1 MAYTLQQLTDI
12 EEIKLLKHRYFRGM
26 DTANWDLLGTLFA
39 NEVTVD
45 FRGGGY
51 RVNFTGRDNFLT
63 FLKNSFHSDAVAMHY
78 GSMPEITLTGDDEA
92 EGYWYLYD
100 IFIQADTRSQTT
112 GTALYKDRYRR
123 INGEW
128 KIVATEY
135 DRLIEI
141 VGPMDSQTQITV
153 QYLATRG
160 LKPEER
166 EDIRHLI
173 KFDGGHG

>member
-1 MAYTLQQLTDI
+1 
-12 EEIKLLKHRYFRGM
+12 
-26 DTANWDLLGTLFA
+26 
-39 NEVTVD
+39 
-45 FRGGGY
+45 
-51 RVNFTGRDNFLT
+51 
-63 FLKNSFHSDAVAMHY
+63 
-78 GSMPEITLTGDDEA
+78 GDDEA

-123 INGEW
+123 IDGEW

-135 DRLIEI
+135 DRLIEF
-141 VGPMDSQTQITV
+141 VGPMDSETQITV

-160 LKPEER
+160 LRPEER

-173 KFDGGHG
+173 TFEGAHG